1 MKSKKKLLK
10 KALGILIHLSELSG
24 RAKSDHKNA
33 HGFKSPNYYQS
44 KREQLKELIINYS
57 DDIKIFNEK
66 LISFQSE
73 L

>member
-1 MKSKKKLLK
+1 MK

-24 RAKSDHKNA
+24 RTKSDHKNG
-33 HGFKSPNYYQS
+33 HDFKSPNYYQS